1 MKCVCGGEIDMRK
14 TFHVFIK
21 TPYSVAV
28 TSILLLCFCSR
39 TLKTQVT
46 IEIRKFTSASPIN
59 HSNVEVKMLCLCNF
73 TRVTQLMT
81 DSSTESR
88 LSSLCGLHSVKDFFL
103 IYPSI
108 PWVWAQYFLSHCI
121 QGMILFFTC
130 NFIGPVA
137 EVSSTHLFGIDLK
150 QVSFILENT
159 MSNVSVLLQCLHF
172 DCISRLLFLCV
183 LVHI

>member
-1 MKCVCGGEIDMRK
+1 MKEVEEKKDKKREKEGKGGEGWKRKNCKSLFSSIKVDKVPQRKCLWSVCGGEEIDMRK

-81 DSSTESR
+81 DSNTESR
-88 LSSLCGLHSVKDFFL
+88 LSSLCGLHSVKDFFF
-103 IYPSI
+103 Y
-108 PWVWAQYFLSHCI
+108 LSVNPM
-121 QGMILFFTC
+121 GM
-130 NFIGPVA
+130 GPVFS
-137 EVSSTHLFGIDLK
+137 EPLYSRND
-150 QVSFILENT
+150 SFFYL
-159 MSNVSVLLQCLHF
+159 
-172 DCISRLLFLCV
+172 
-183 LVHI
+183 

>member
-21 TPYSVAV
+21 TPYRVAV

-88 LSSLCGLHSVKDFFL
+88 LSSLCGLHSVNDFLFN
-103 IYPSI
+103 
-108 PWVWAQYFLSHCI
+108 LSVNPM
-121 QGMILFFTC
+121 GMGPVFSEPLYSRNDSFFTC

-150 QVSFILENT
+150 QVNFILENT